1 MDLQP
6 IYEGR
11 ENIYKKI
18 VIQIKDLVFTKKLK
32 PGDKLPSEI
41 VMANLLKVSRTSVR
55 EAMRT
60 LHVMGIVKI
69 IHGQGTYIAEIDF
82 KKLLDQLGE
91 LLFLKEDSVLH
102 LFEIRI
108 VLETNAAFWAASRG
122 KPSHLEKLKDIMEKM
137 EDLDSDKEI
146 PKEDF
151 EIFDTGFHTTIATL
165 SGNPVMVRT
174 MHSLLD
180 LLENSRGLTLGIEGR
195 AKRSLLEH
203 KKITE
208 AILSRD
214 PEKAK
219 NEMFCHLKNIENE
232 LRVIVGKRLI

>member
-6 IYEGR
+6 INEGR

-18 VIQIKDLVFTKKLK
+18 VFQIKDLISTKELK
-32 PGDKLPSEI
+32 PGDKLPPEI
-41 VMANLLKVSRTSVR
+41 TMANMLKVSRTSVR

-60 LHVMGIVKI
+60 LHVMGIVEI

-82 KKLLDQLGE
+82 KKILDQLGE

-108 VLETNAAFWAASRG
+108 VLETNAAYWAASRG
-122 KPSHLEKLKDIMEKM
+122 KSSHLLKLKDIMEKM
-137 EDLDSDKEI
+137 EELDLDKEI
-146 PKEDF
+146 PKEAF
-151 EIFDTGFHTTIATL
+151 KIYDTGFHTTIATL
-165 SGNPVMVRT
+165 SGNPVMVRI

-195 AKRSLLEH
+195 VKRSLLEH
-203 KKITE
+203 KEITE
-208 AILSRD
+208 AILYRD
-214 PEKAK
+214 PEKAR
-219 NEMFCHLKNIENE
+219 NEMFCHLNNIENE
-232 LRVIVGKRLI
+232 LRAIVLEKN